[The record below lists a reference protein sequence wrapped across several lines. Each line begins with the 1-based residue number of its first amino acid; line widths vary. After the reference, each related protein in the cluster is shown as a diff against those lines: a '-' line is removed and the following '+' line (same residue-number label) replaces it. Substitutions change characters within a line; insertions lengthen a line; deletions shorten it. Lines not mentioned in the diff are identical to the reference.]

1 MIMSFQINTILT
13 LSEVSE
19 INILTTVIT
28 ESGHQSNIFHSIS
41 ININTSDSRNLR
53 VVGDRNEDI
62 RVLRFLLWRR
72 CDVIRVVDQ
81 DSPGVKLNVLKSIN
95 NTLEIL
101 KTRHV
106 IVHKERRDAKEG

>member
-1 MIMSFQINTILT
+1 MSSQINTILT

-19 INILTTVIT
+19 LNIFTTVIT
-28 ESGHQSNIFHSIS
+28 ESGHQSNIFHFIS
-41 ININTSDSRNLR
+41 INTSDSRNLR